1 MVNENYQFLKKLKFE
16 EKYCFCL
23 CYLLAPAGSQTKED
37 LSPLSSGAR
46 RTKVV
51 KSTATR

>member
-23 CYLLAPAGSQTKED
+23 CYLLAPAGSWTKEA
-37 LSPLSSGAR
+37 LAPLSSGAS
-46 RTKVV
+46 RTKGV
-51 KSTATR
+51 KSTAVR